1 MSSRKNL
8 RTEITW
14 CIIHILTK
22 RVAND
27 RNISS
32 RRSFL
37 YPRFFFL
44 TYLLV
49 ASTSCSSASS
59 QEACSINRD
68 ADKRKKNGLR
78 RDIKNDLESDRICAP
93 VGGGEKERGAFN
105 SPSLSH
111 ILRRRPHSFCDRTEQ
126 QFIQKFLNKTVSSA
140 SYPCIFLPGW
150 RRHPVQ
156 VMNQREAR
164 SFLETARYSWR
175 IVLFPP

>member
-8 RTEITW
+8 RTEITR

-32 RRSFL
+32 RRSFV
-37 YPRFFFL
+37 YPRFFFF
-44 TYLLV
+44 TYLLA

-68 ADKRKKNGLR
+68 ADKRKRNGLR

-93 VGGGEKERGAFN
+93 VGGGGRGKKERGAFN

-111 ILRRRPHSFCDRTEQ
+111 ILRRRPHSFCDRNEQ
-126 QFIQKFLNKTVSSA
+126 QFINKFLNKTVSSA
-140 SYPCIFLPGW
+140 SYPCIFLPG
-150 RRHPVQ
+150 
-156 VMNQREAR
+156 
-164 SFLETARYSWR
+164 
-175 IVLFPP
+175 

>member
-1 MSSRKNL
+1 MQHLTYKMSSRKNL

-32 RRSFL
+32 RRSFV

-44 TYLLV
+44 TYLLA

-93 VGGGEKERGAFN
+93 VGGGGGEERKGRF
-105 SPSLSH
+105 
-111 ILRRRPHSFCDRTEQ
+111 
-126 QFIQKFLNKTVSSA
+126 
-140 SYPCIFLPGW
+140 
-150 RRHPVQ
+150 
-156 VMNQREAR
+156 
-164 SFLETARYSWR
+164 
-175 IVLFPP
+175 

>member
-32 RRSFL
+32 RRSFV

-44 TYLLV
+44 TYLLA

-68 ADKRKKNGLR
+68 ADKRKRNGLR
-78 RDIKNDLESDRICAP
+78 RDLKNDLESDRICAP
-93 VGGGEKERGAFN
+93 VRGGYHVVGGRGEGGKGGRGWESGDELDCSFPDSSITLHAFN
-105 SPSLSH
+105 SPSLLPH
-111 ILRRRPHSFCDRTEQ
+111 PQTPTTQFLRP
-126 QFIQKFLNKTVSSA
+126 
-140 SYPCIFLPGW
+140 Y
-150 RRHPVQ
+150 
-156 VMNQREAR
+156 
-164 SFLETARYSWR
+164 
-175 IVLFPP
+175 

>member
-14 CIIHILTK
+14 CINHILTK
-22 RVAND
+22 RVPND

-32 RRSFL
+32 RRSFV
-37 YPRFFFL
+37 YPGFFFL
-44 TYLLV
+44 TYLLA

-68 ADKRKKNGLR
+68 ADKRKRNGLR

-93 VGGGEKERGAFN
+93 VGEGGGGKKGALLILPPF
-105 SPSLSH
+105 SP

-126 QFIQKFLNKTVSSA
+126 QFIKKFLNKTVSSA
-140 SYPCIFLPGW
+140 SYPCIFLPG
-150 RRHPVQ
+150 
-156 VMNQREAR
+156 
-164 SFLETARYSWR
+164 
-175 IVLFPP
+175 

>member
-32 RRSFL
+32 RRSFV

-44 TYLLV
+44 TYLLA

-68 ADKRKKNGLR
+68 ADKRKRNGLR
-78 RDIKNDLESDRICAP
+78 RDLKIDLESDRICAP
-93 VGGGEKERGAFN
+93 VRGGGGVSCCWGKGGRGWESGDELDCSFPDSSITLHAFN
-105 SPSLSH
+105 SPSLLPH
-111 ILRRRPHSFCDRTEQ
+111 PQTPTTQFLRP
-126 QFIQKFLNKTVSSA
+126 
-140 SYPCIFLPGW
+140 Y
-150 RRHPVQ
+150 
-156 VMNQREAR
+156 
-164 SFLETARYSWR
+164 
-175 IVLFPP
+175 

>member
-1 MSSRKNL
+1 MQHLTYKMSSRKNL

-32 RRSFL
+32 RRSFV

-44 TYLLV
+44 TYLLA

-93 VGGGEKERGAFN
+93 VGGDERKKGALLILPPFPTSSGADHTVFATVLNNN
-105 SPSLSH
+105 S
-111 ILRRRPHSFCDRTEQ
+111 FKN
-126 QFIQKFLNKTVSSA
+126 F
-140 SYPCIFLPGW
+140 
-150 RRHPVQ
+150 
-156 VMNQREAR
+156 
-164 SFLETARYSWR
+164 
-175 IVLFPP
+175 

>member
-1 MSSRKNL
+1 MQHLTYKMSSRKNL

-32 RRSFL
+32 RRSFV

-44 TYLLV
+44 TYLLA

-78 RDIKNDLESDRICAP
+78 RDIKNDLEIDRICSP
-93 VGGGEKERGAFN
+93 VGGGGGWGKKERGAFN

-126 QFIQKFLNKTVSSA
+126 QFIKKFLNKTVSSA
-140 SYPCIFLPGW
+140 SYPCIFLPG
-150 RRHPVQ
+150 
-156 VMNQREAR
+156 
-164 SFLETARYSWR
+164 
-175 IVLFPP
+175 

>member
-32 RRSFL
+32 RRSFV

-44 TYLLV
+44 TYLLA

-68 ADKRKKNGLR
+68 ADKRKRNGLR

-93 VGGGEKERGAFN
+93 VGGGGGGGGGKKKGALLIF
-105 SPSLSH
+105 PPFSH

-126 QFIQKFLNKTVSSA
+126 QFIKKFLNKTVSSA
-140 SYPCIFLPGW
+140 SYPCIFLPG
-150 RRHPVQ
+150 
-156 VMNQREAR
+156 
-164 SFLETARYSWR
+164 
-175 IVLFPP
+175 

>member
-8 RTEITW
+8 RTEITR

-32 RRSFL
+32 RRSFV

-44 TYLLV
+44 TYLLA

-68 ADKRKKNGLR
+68 ADKRKRNGLR
-78 RDIKNDLESDRICAP
+78 RDIKNDLEIDRICSP
-93 VGGGEKERGAFN
+93 VGGGGGKRKKGALLILPPFPTSSDADHTVFATVLNNN
-105 SPSLSH
+105 SLKN
-111 ILRRRPHSFCDRTEQ
+111 F
-126 QFIQKFLNKTVSSA
+126 
-140 SYPCIFLPGW
+140 
-150 RRHPVQ
+150 
-156 VMNQREAR
+156 
-164 SFLETARYSWR
+164 
-175 IVLFPP
+175 